1 MTTAVSVHL
10 VVLANE
16 NGGGFNVQ
24 PGQQQAGGTAEWSTR
39 SSLTVYGTVHQQIV
53 VPDSSV
59 YLFCPRL
66 FFLCQGLAQDI
77 LSDLVED
84 ACLGLCFE
92 VHRAVK
98 QGYFFLDDT
107 DQESMRDF
115 GERL

>member
-1 MTTAVSVHL
+1 MAELLQNKNTIKQSGNTVCLSL
-10 VVLANE
+10 
-16 NGGGFNVQ
+16 Q
-24 PGQQQAGGTAEWSTR
+24 CQA
-39 SSLTVYGTVHQQIV
+39 
-53 VPDSSV
+53 
-59 YLFCPRL
+59 
-66 FFLCQGLAQDI
+66 LAQDI

-115 GERL
+115 GEHRLFFFFLSFFLQPSKAELFLQYQPVYTRE

>member
-1 MTTAVSVHL
+1 MEEVSV
-10 VVLANE
+10 
-16 NGGGFNVQ
+16 
-24 PGQQQAGGTAEWSTR
+24 
-39 SSLTVYGTVHQQIV
+39 SSL
-53 VPDSSV
+53 DNSK
-59 YLFCPRL
+59 LEA
-66 FFLCQGLAQDI
+66 LAQDI

-115 GERL
+115 GEHRLFSFFFLFFFSQPEYCCLTLCSTPGEIQPQVWALKKQPTQLI